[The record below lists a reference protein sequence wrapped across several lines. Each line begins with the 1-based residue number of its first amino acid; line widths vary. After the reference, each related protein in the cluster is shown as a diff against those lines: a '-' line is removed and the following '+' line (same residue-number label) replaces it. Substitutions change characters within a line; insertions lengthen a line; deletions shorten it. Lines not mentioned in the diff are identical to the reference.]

1 MEANEI
7 QEFVEQQEGA
17 RENHMMAVSFSI
29 SVLAVLVALVTVLSH
44 RAHTAAVLDQARASD
59 EWGLYQAKKIRQ
71 TSIQST
77 SDLLVVLA
85 PGNAAASAKLQD
97 YKAHTAKWDAD
108 LAESEHRARGLEEQV
123 EGAERRAG
131 RFDAGEALLQIAV
144 VLASITLLT
153 RRRLYWLAAMG
164 LGVAGAAFAAAG
176 YLVH

>member
-7 QEFVEQQEGA
+7 QEFVEQQEKS
-17 RENHMMAVSFSI
+17 RENNMMAVSFSI

-44 RAHTAAVLDQARASD
+44 RAHTAAVLSQARASD

-85 PGNAAASAKLQD
+85 PNNAAAATKLQD
-97 YKAHTAKWDAD
+97 YNAHTAKWDAD
-108 LAESEHRARGLEEQV
+108 LAESEHKARHLEEQV
-123 EGAERRAG
+123 EAAEHKAG

-153 RRRLYWLAAMG
+153 RRRLYWLAALS
-164 LGVAGAAFAAAG
+164 LGSIGAVFALFG
-176 YLVH
+176 YLVR

>member
-1 MEANEI
+1 MEADEI
-7 QEFVEQQEGA
+7 QEFVEKQEGA
-17 RENHMMAVSFSI
+17 RESHMMAVSFSI

-44 RAHTAAVLDQARASD
+44 RAHTTAVLDQARASD

-85 PGNAAASAKLQD
+85 PNNPAAVARLQD
-97 YKAHTAKWDAD
+97 YKTHTAKWDAD
-108 LAESEHRARGLEEQV
+108 LAESERKARGLEEQV
-123 EGAERRAG
+123 EGAEHKAG

-153 RRRLYWLAAMG
+153 RKRLYWIVALG
-164 LGVAGAAFAAAG
+164 LGALGATFAAFG
-176 YLVH
+176 YLAS

>member
-29 SVLAVLVALVTVLSH
+29 SVLAVLVALVTVFSH

-85 PGNAAASAKLQD
+85 PGNAAAAAKLQD
-97 YKAHTAKWDAD
+97 YKTHTAKWDAD
-108 LAESEHRARGLEEQV
+108 LAESEHKARELEEQV
-123 EGAERRAG
+123 EGAEHKAG

-153 RRRLYWLAAMG
+153 RQRLYWLVALTVG
-164 LGVAGAAFAAAG
+164 GVGTIFALFG
-176 YLVH
+176 YLAH

>member
-17 RENHMMAVSFSI
+17 RESHMMAVSFSI

-44 RAHTAAVLDQARASD
+44 RAHTAAVLNQARASD

-85 PGNAAASAKLQD
+85 PNNPAAAAKLQD
-97 YKAHTAKWDAD
+97 YKAHMVKWDAE
-108 LAESEHRARGLEEQV
+108 LAGSEHRAHVLEEQV
-123 EGAERRAG
+123 EGAEHKAG
-131 RFDAGEALLQIAV
+131 RFDAGEALLQISV

-153 RRRLYWLAAMG
+153 RRRMYWLVALG
-164 LGVAGAAFAAAG
+164 LGTLGAVFAVIG
-176 YLVH
+176 YLAH

>member
-1 MEANEI
+1 MEASEV
-7 QEFVEQQEGA
+7 QEFVEQQESA
-17 RENHMMAVSFSI
+17 RESHMMAVSFSI

-44 RAHTAAVLDQARASD
+44 RAHTAAVLNQARASD

-85 PGNAAASAKLQD
+85 PNNPAAAAKLQD
-97 YKAHTAKWDAD
+97 YKMHTAKWDAD
-108 LAESEHRARGLEEQV
+108 LAESDHKARELEEQV
-123 EGAERRAG
+123 EGAEHRAS

-153 RRRLYWLAAMG
+153 RKRLYWFVALG
-164 LGVAGAAFAAAG
+164 LGAAGSVFATFG

>member
-1 MEANEI
+1 MEAGEI

-17 RENHMMAVSFSI
+17 RENNMLAVSFSI
-29 SVLAVLVALVTVLSH
+29 SVLAVLVAMVTVLSH
-44 RAHTAAVLDQARASD
+44 RAHTAAVLNQARASD

-85 PGNAAASAKLQD
+85 PGNAGAAAKLQD
-97 YKAHTAKWDAD
+97 YKTHTAKWDAD
-108 LAESEHRARGLEEQV
+108 LAESEHKARGLEESV
-123 EGAERRAG
+123 EGAEHKAS

-153 RRRLYWLAAMG
+153 RQRLYWIVALTIG
-164 LGVAGAAFAAAG
+164 GAGAVFAVFGFLAK
-176 YLVH
+176 

>member
-17 RENHMMAVSFSI
+17 RESHMMAVSFSI

-44 RAHTAAVLDQARASD
+44 RAHTAAVLNQARASD

-85 PGNAAASAKLQD
+85 PNNPAAAAKLQD

-108 LAESEHRARGLEEQV
+108 LAESEHRARALEEQV
-123 EGAERRAG
+123 EGAEHKAG
-131 RFDAGEALLQIAV
+131 RFDAGEALLQISV

-153 RRRLYWLAAMG
+153 RRRMYWLVALG
-164 LGVAGAAFAAAG
+164 LGTLGAVFAAFG
-176 YLVH
+176 YLAH

>member
-1 MEANEI
+1 MEANEV
-7 QEFVEQQEGA
+7 QEFVEQQQEA
-17 RENHMMAVSFSI
+17 RENNMVAVSFSI

-85 PGNAAASAKLQD
+85 PNNAAATAKLQD

-108 LAESEHRARGLEEQV
+108 LAESEHRARELEEQV
-123 EGAERRAG
+123 EHVELKAG

-153 RRRLYWLAAMG
+153 RKRLYWL
-164 LGVAGAAFAAAG
+164 VALTLGAAGTLFTLFGALA
-176 YLVH
+176 H